1 MLTQTVASPRSSPP
15 VTPVVQR
22 PTRKPSLLTI
32 GEAAFA
38 VYALLF
44 FSGGM
49 LTLLGSSALF
59 SLMRYSI
66 MGISG
71 VLVAIRWKRS
81 LAVAQQGGLLWL
93 LLLMMCF
100 SIFWSIYPAT
110 SYYSIK
116 GQIIPYSLFCVYFAS
131 RFEMRHQLRL
141 FGTALAITAFFS
153 LVYALLF
160 PSVGV
165 HVSPINGEVAW
176 RGIYVD
182 KNAFSGMGTITLLV
196 YFVLSLYNSNK
207 LEKQIARVGVAATI
221 CLILLSA
228 SLTGLIVF
236 LVLLTCLLVFTRY
249 RWQGKRTVLV
259 SDILLF
265 VLLFGLGFI
274 IIYWFDITTALGK
287 DPTMSSR
294 TTIWAGTMEHIWQRP
309 WLGYGLEAFWQD
321 HNPKAVEVGRVV
333 HRNFV
338 PGHSHNGVIEIWLD
352 IGLVG
357 LFLFFAGYL
366 STAILAFKRA
376 YRASQPEDFWPLA
389 MVLLMLFYNITEAWS
404 YKQGNFFW
412 VIYMITFLSVRVW
425 PRQSPT

>member
-1 MLTQTVASPRSSPP
+1 MLAQT
-15 VTPVVQR
+15 TR
-22 PTRKPSLLTI
+22 PLSESRQLSRKVSRFAI
-32 GEAAFA
+32 AEAVFT
-38 VYALLF
+38 VYCLLF

-49 LTLLGSSALF
+49 PTILGSNAALF
-59 SLMRYSI
+59 SLMRYFV
-66 MGISG
+66 MGVSG
-71 VLVAIRWKRS
+71 ALVAIRWKRS
-81 LAVAQQGGLLWL
+81 LAVAQKGGLLWL

-100 SIFWSIYPAT
+100 SIFWSIYPET
-110 SYYSIK
+110 SYFSIK
-116 GQIIPYSLFCVYFAS
+116 GQIIPYSLFCVYVAS
-131 RFEMRHQLRL
+131 RFEIRHQLRL
-141 FGTALAITAFFS
+141 TGIALAITAFLS
-153 LVYALLF
+153 LVYAVAF

-165 HVSPINGEVAW
+165 HVSPLNGEVAW
-176 RGIYVD
+176 QGIYVD

-207 LEKQIARVGVAATI
+207 LEQLIARIGVGATI

-228 SLTGLIVF
+228 SKTGLIVF
-236 LVLLTCLLVFTRY
+236 LVLLGCLLAFTRY
-249 RWQGKRTVLV
+249 RWQGKRSVLI

-265 VLLFGLGFI
+265 LVLFGLGSLVVF
-274 IIYWFDITTALGK
+274 WFDVTAALGK

-309 WLGYGLEAFWQD
+309 WFGYGLEAFWQD

-357 LFLFFAGYL
+357 LIIFFAGYL
-366 STAILAFKRA
+366 QTAFLAFKRA
-376 YRASQPEDFWPLA
+376 YAANKPEDFWPLA

-412 VIYMITFLSVRVW
+412 IIYVITFLSVRVW
-425 PRQSPT
+425 PRQSSP